1 MAFFKK
7 KKKTLQQDL
16 SGPAEQQGMV
26 FLVHLLMEEK
36 CILPDKDVMDNI
48 MRKYLGNV
56 ECFSYDETMAGFAA
70 NEYTTCFEKE
80 DSNVP
85 AQLLITECTEIKKP
99 IMDEISYSQTWDCP
113 ESDEILKS
121 CRYHV
126 VATDL
131 LAAGLHYKD
140 RAEMLVKYVEALV
153 EMFPTCEAVVF
164 ETSKKMLP
172 RETIINCDLPIESR
186 FIYYAVNVRFFN
198 IQDSDDMLVDSL
210 GMSTLFMPDLQYH
223 FHSMDPNF
231 VVNHAYNVLS
241 YLYDAENPL
250 KSGDRIDG
258 IKEGEMS
265 MDVQWKVQYENALI
279 QPVREVIDFNM
290 GEYAAGTRQQ

>member
-1 MAFFKK
+1 MAFFKR

-36 CILPDKDVMDNI
+36 CILPDKDVMDSI
-48 MRKYLGNV
+48 MRKHLGNV

-70 NEYTTCFEKE
+70 NEYTTYFEKE
-80 DSNVP
+80 DSDIP
-85 AQLLITECTEIKKP
+85 AQLLITECAEIKKP
-99 IMDEISYSQTWDCP
+99 IMDEISASQTWDCP

-131 LAAGLHYKD
+131 LASGLNYKD

-241 YLYDAENPL
+241 YLYDADNPL

-258 IKEGEMS
+258 IKDGEMS
-265 MDVQWKVQYENALI
+265 MDVQWKVQYESALI
-279 QPVREVIDFNM
+279 QPVREVVDFNM
-290 GEYAAGTRQQ
+290 GEYAAGTR